1 MQAVSRENISQWI
14 RENEQGLWPGLAR
27 ERSQARTARQ
37 ARGAGTARAKGLE
50 QHTARQSAAQ
60 ERTRQNGALWQ
71 AGAVQS
77 VQRGA
82 REEAAARPRGL
93 EQHTARQTAAQE
105 RTRQDRAPW
114 QAGAAQSVQRGAG
127 GQQVRQDRVQRV
139 AGVARPKT
147 PWYQRTPRAWFRP
160 LFAAL
165 LLVRQQRAAVGWAGR
180 NRGETASGFTA
191 AGSRRGET
199 ARRSGLAATGCSR
212 GETASGFTAAGRS
225 GLAAARC
232 SGGAGDD

>member
-27 ERSQARTARQ
+27 ERSQARTVRQ
-37 ARGAGTARAKGLE
+37 TRIAG
-50 QHTARQSAAQ
+50 
-60 ERTRQNGALWQ
+60 
-71 AGAVQS
+71 
-77 VQRGA
+77 
-82 REEAAARPRGL
+82 AARPRGL
-93 EQHTARQTAAQE
+93 EQHTVWQSAAQE
-105 RTRQDRAPW
+105 
-114 QAGAAQSVQRGAG
+114 
-127 GQQVRQDRVQRV
+127 QVRQDRVQRG
-139 AGVARPKT
+139 AGAEAAARPKT

-180 NRGETASGFTA
+180 NRGEMASGLAA
-191 AGSRRGET
+191 AGCSGGEAT
-199 ARRSGLAATGCSR
+199 GRSGLAAARCSR
-212 GETASGFTAAGRS
+212 GETASGFAAAGSRRGEATGRS

>member
-27 ERSQARTARQ
+27 ERSQARTVRQ
-37 ARGAGTARAKGLE
+37 TRGAGKARPKGLE
-50 QHTARQSAAQ
+50 QHTVWQSAAQ
-60 ERTRQNGALWQ
+60 ERTRQDG
-71 AGAVQS
+71 
-77 VQRGA
+77 
-82 REEAAARPRGL
+82 
-93 EQHTARQTAAQE
+93 
-105 RTRQDRAPW
+105 APW
-114 QAGAAQSVQRGAG
+114 VAGAAQSVQRRA
-127 GQQVRQDRVQRV
+127 REE
-139 AGVARPKT
+139 AAARPKT

-180 NRGETASGFTA
+180 NRGEMASGLAA
-191 AGSRRGET
+191 AGCSGGEAT
-199 ARRSGLAATGCSR
+199 GRSGLAAARCSR
-212 GETASGFTAAGRS
+212 GETASGFAAAGSRRGEATGCS